1 MQKIR
6 IVAVGK
12 LKESFWRE
20 AVAEYVKRLS
30 RFASVEIRE
39 IAERET
45 LEEEAKDIVQQL
57 FVDLF
62 EKPVRLEGVRHLGAW
77 LCMAVRNRCLNYLY
91 VQDIEDKRK
100 MLYLEA
106 INEADAPEWLADE
119 ELIKRIRTTISGLP
133 EKDRRICEL
142 RFYKCMK
149 YAEIAEQL
157 AVSENVAKV
166 QVHRLIQ
173 KIKDNISPND
183 GAALELLVFFM
194 NF

>member
-1 MQKIR
+1 MVLEEEKDFICRLKNRDNEAYIR
-6 IVAVGK
+6 LYDLYFSRLYRLAVHLVYG
-12 LKESFWRE
+12 
-20 AVAEYVKRLS
+20 
-30 RFASVEIRE
+30 
-39 IAERET
+39 
-45 LEEEAKDIVQQL
+45 EEEAKDIVQQL

-133 EKDRRICEL
+133 EKYRRICEL

-157 AVSENVAKV
+157 AVSEKCSQSTGSSFDSKNKR
-166 QVHRLIQ
+166 QHFSQRWR
-173 KIKDNISPND
+173 ST
-183 GAALELLVFFM
+183 
-194 NF
+194 

>member
-1 MQKIR
+1 
-6 IVAVGK
+6 
-12 LKESFWRE
+12 
-20 AVAEYVKRLS
+20 
-30 RFASVEIRE
+30 
-39 IAERET
+39 
-45 LEEEAKDIVQQL
+45 
-57 FVDLF
+57 
-62 EKPVRLEGVRHLGAW
+62 
-77 LCMAVRNRCLNYLY
+77 MAVRNRCLNYLY

-133 EKDRRICEL
+133 EKYRRICEL

>member
-1 MQKIR
+1 MVLEEEKDFICRLKNRDNEAYIR
-6 IVAVGK
+6 LYDLYFSRLYRLAVHLVYG
-12 LKESFWRE
+12 
-20 AVAEYVKRLS
+20 
-30 RFASVEIRE
+30 
-39 IAERET
+39 
-45 LEEEAKDIVQQL
+45 EEEAKDIVQQL

-62 EKPVRLEGVRHLGAW
+62 EKPVRLEVVRHLGAW

-133 EKDRRICEL
+133 EKYRRICEL